1 MPLNMF
7 SSSAGLMPQTVF
19 FYLFAALTVIGALSV
34 IFSRHPV
41 RAVLSLVLTF
51 ICGSVL
57 WLLLE
62 VEFLALA
69 LVVVYVGAVMVLFL
83 FVVMMIDVDQESQ
96 QKTFV
101 SYWPVA
107 LVVGLLFFVL
117 LAGAL
122 GSKHFGLNLFPA
134 PLSHPEGYSNIQDVG
149 MVLFTQ
155 YLYPFEIAGALL
167 LAAMMAAIALTF
179 RGRKPGTKTQ
189 VIADQIRVK
198 ASDRL
203 RMVKMESAT
212 QEPEPKPETPAPAQN
227 QNQTKS
233 GV

>member
-1 MPLNMF
+1 MQDLASQILFYIF
-7 SSSAGLMPQTVF
+7 S
-19 FYLFAALTVIGALSV
+19 ALTVMGALIV
-34 IFSRHPV
+34 VFSKHPV

-83 FVVMMIDVDQESQ
+83 FVVMMIDVDVESQ
-96 QKTFV
+96 QKTYV
-101 SYWPVA
+101 SYWPFSLLIAV
-107 LVVGLLFFVL
+107 LLFGLL
-117 LAGAL
+117 AWAL
-122 GSKHFGLNLFPA
+122 SPHQFGLSHFPTPPA
-134 PLSHPEGYSNIQDVG
+134 HPEGYSNISDLG

-155 YLYPFEIAGALL
+155 YLYPFEIAGVLL

-189 VIADQIRVK
+189 VIAEQVRVK

-203 RMVKMESAT
+203 TMVKMDAVKSGSDLSTSAT
-212 QEPEPKPETPAPAQN
+212 EANKNGKE
-227 QNQTKS
+227 
-233 GV
+233 

>member
-1 MPLNMF
+1 MNQAAFMHQ
-7 SSSAGLMPQTVF
+7 AVF
-19 FYLFAALTVIGALSV
+19 FYLFAALTVMGALSV

-83 FVVMMIDVDQESQ
+83 FVVMMIDVDVESRH
-96 QKTFV
+96 KTFV
-101 SYWPVA
+101 SYWPLALLVA
-107 LVVGLLFFVL
+107 ILFFVL
-117 LAGAL
+117 LAGVLNA
-122 GSKHFGLNLFPA
+122 HRFGLTTFPA
-134 PLSHPEGYSNIQDVG
+134 PAPHEAGYSNIQDLG

-167 LAAMMAAIALTF
+167 LAAMVAAIALTF

-189 VIADQIRVK
+189 IISEQIRVK
-198 ASDRL
+198 ASERL
-203 RMVKMESAT
+203 RMVNMDINQGTVDSCSESGSTVEIIA
-212 QEPEPKPETPAPAQN
+212 
-227 QNQTKS
+227 QTKS

>member
-1 MPLNMF
+1 MAQEIL
-7 SSSAGLMPQTVF
+7 
-19 FYLFAALTVIGALSV
+19 FYIFAALTVAGALSV
-34 IFSRHPV
+34 VFSRHPV

-51 ICGSVL
+51 ICGSVI

-83 FVVMMIDVDQESQ
+83 FVVMMIDVDIESH
-96 QKTFV
+96 QKTYV
-101 SYWPVA
+101 SYWPISLFIA
-107 LVVGLLFFVL
+107 ILLFGLLASVL
-117 LAGAL
+117 N
-122 GSKHFGLNLFPA
+122 SHRFGLGNFPA
-134 PLSHPEGYSNIQDVG
+134 PLPHSIGYSNIQDLG
-149 MVLFTQ
+149 QVLFTQ

-189 VIADQIRVK
+189 IIAEQVRVK

-203 RMVKMESAT
+203 KMVSMEVASAASNT
-212 QEPEPKPETPAPAQN
+212 ASNLESQSSKAGE
-227 QNQTKS
+227 
-233 GV
+233 